1 MSSEHAWER
10 HYTRGKSVLTHPD
23 ENLVRMLAPFLAGR
37 DASRIKAADL
47 GCGTGRHLKLLLEY
61 GVPAPLGLDTSANAL
76 AACRELYGVPT
87 LMGDARALPLETGSL
102 DIVIAWGSLH
112 YTVKE
117 DLPVMLGEIHPP
129 LSGGG
134 RLFGPLR
141 NSRDTY
147 MKKGAHRGND
157 VWVTD
162 LADIAN
168 STVSFYDEDE
178 LKAALLAFPGFQYGM
193 MERTLLGDT
202 AARISHWYFWAQK

>member
-1 MSSEHAWER
+1 MSSQHAWER

-23 ENLVRMLAPFLAGR
+23 ENLVRMLAPFLGDR
-37 DASRIKAADL
+37 DAALLNAADL

-61 GVPAPLGLDTSANAL
+61 GVVAPAGLDTSANAL
-76 AACRELYGVPT
+76 AACRDLYGIPV
-87 LMGDARALPLETGSL
+87 LLGDARTLPLKTGSL

-117 DLPVMLGEIHPP
+117 DLPVMLGEIHRV
-129 LSGGG
+129 LRTGG
-134 RLFGPLR
+134 RLFGTLR

-147 MKKGAHRGND
+147 MKKGTHRGND

-168 STVSFYDEDE
+168 STVSFYNEDE
-178 LKAALLAFPGFQYGM
+178 LKKALSAFPESRYGM
-193 MERTLLGDT
+193 MERTLPGDQ
-202 AARISHWYFWAQK
+202 AALISHWYFWARK